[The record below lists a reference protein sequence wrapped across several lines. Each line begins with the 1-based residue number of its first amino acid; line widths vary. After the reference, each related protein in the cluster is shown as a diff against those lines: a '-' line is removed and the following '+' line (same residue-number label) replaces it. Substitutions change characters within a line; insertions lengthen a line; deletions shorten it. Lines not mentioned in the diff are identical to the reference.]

1 MDKPEKCKGCPLY
14 EHDGVFQEDLGS
26 GTIEIRGQRM
36 RDMDGW
42 AYLDKF
48 LPLAGLSSDEV
59 TLSNALRCFE
69 IPHAHAENWGLPI
82 KGKVLD
88 HALRQCRQFDR
99 QVPQLYVAVGELA
112 WRSFG
117 LKGNIYNWR
126 GSQQLVAIHNMTK
139 ETLSEEEGA

>member
-14 EHDGVFQEDLGS
+14 EHDGVFQEDMGS

-59 TLSNALRCFE
+59 TLSNALRCYE
-69 IPHAHAENWGLPI
+69 IPHAHAKNWGLLI
-82 KGKVLD
+82 KGKELKR
-88 HALRQCRQFDR
+88 ALEHCRVYDR
-99 QVPQLYVAVGELA
+99 PAPILYIAVGELA
-112 WRSFG
+112 WKSFG
-117 LKGNIYNWR
+117 QQGNIYSWR
-126 GSQQLVAIHNMTK
+126 GSQQQITR
-139 ETLSEEEGA
+139 